1 MKTIKTLLL
10 LLLISSPLFA
20 QKQVYPT
27 QSVDTYVGTWIYQ
40 SNDTVF
46 KIVLQKG
53 HSESMNMV
61 MPGLFGG
68 YFLSVKGNVL
78 ENYMQ
83 PLPTVWIHRSNPS
96 NLYIFAN
103 NYGTQGEEHVNFKFF
118 DQRKRHFN
126 GSGISGGRIYLLSP
140 TKIHWQLDEKL
151 GLKIEANMD
160 EKYAGA
166 KPIGFSVPTDVI
178 MVKEK

>member
-10 LLLISSPLFA
+10 LLLMSSTLLA
-20 QKQVYPT
+20 QKTVYPT
-27 QSVDTYVGTWIYQ
+27 QSVDAYVGTWIYQ

-53 HSESMNMV
+53 YSESMDMV

-68 YFLSVKGNVL
+68 YFLSVKGSVL
-78 ENYMQ
+78 DNYMQ
-83 PLPTVWIHRSNPS
+83 HLPTVWIDRTYPS

-103 NYGTQGEEHVNFKFF
+103 NYATQGAEHVNFRFF
-118 DQRKRHFN
+118 DQRKKHFN
-126 GSGISGGRIYLLSP
+126 GEGIYAGEIYLLSP
-140 TKIHWQLDEKL
+140 NKIHWLLDEKI
-151 GLKIEANMD
+151 GIVLKANTD
-160 EKYAGA
+160 EEYIGA
-166 KPIGFSVPTDVI
+166 KPIGFSVPSDVV